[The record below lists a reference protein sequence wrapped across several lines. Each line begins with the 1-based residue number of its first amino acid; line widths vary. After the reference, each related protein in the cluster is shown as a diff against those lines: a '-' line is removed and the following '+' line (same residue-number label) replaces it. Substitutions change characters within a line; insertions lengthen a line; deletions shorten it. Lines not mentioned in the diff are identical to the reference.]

1 MSRPLRIEYPGA
13 YYHVMNRGRGRRTVF
28 PDRADYERFM
38 ALLGETCGMWG
49 LRVHA
54 YSLLPNHYHLLLST
68 PHGNL
73 SRALR
78 HLNGLYTQR
87 YNRAHRTDG
96 PLFRGRYK
104 AILVDADSYLLQL
117 VRYIH
122 RNPVEA
128 GMVKDSSRHPWTSHR
143 HYLSRDQPP
152 AGLVKEEV
160 LGRFARSRQQ
170 ALGRYK
176 AFMSE
181 EVDEPTRGLYARGNS
196 PAIWGSE
203 TFCEKIRA
211 RIGDRKL
218 NDEIPQS
225 RHERPRPT
233 LKQIERVVC
242 EGYRVEG
249 AQLYQKRR
257 GRWNEPRNVAIYLA
271 RQRTGYPLKEIGARW
286 GGLKYSSISSMV
298 YAMKQRIEKD
308 HSVRARVEEIEQ
320 ALVKRQT

>member
-1 MSRPLRIEYPGA
+1 
-13 YYHVMNRGRGRRTVF
+13 MNRGRGRQTIF

-54 YSLLPNHYHLLLST
+54 YSLLPNHYHLLVET
-68 PHGNL
+68 PHANL

-87 YNRAHRTDG
+87 YNRAHLTDG

-104 AILVDADSYLLQL
+104 AILVAADSYLLQL

-128 GMVKDSSRHPWTSHR
+128 GLVKDPSRHPWTSHR
-143 HYLSRDQPP
+143 HYLGQGQPP
-152 AGLVKEEV
+152 AGLVMEEV
-160 LGRFARSRQQ
+160 LGRFAPTLQPALRQ
-170 ALGRYK
+170 YK

-181 EVDEPTRGLYARGNS
+181 KVDEQTLGLYARGNL
-196 PAIWGSE
+196 PAIWGTE
-203 TFCEKIRA
+203 AFCEEIRA
-211 RIGDRKL
+211 RIGNRKL

-225 RHERPRPT
+225 RQERSRPT
-233 LKQIERVVC
+233 LRQIERVVC

-257 GRWNEPRNVAIYLA
+257 GIWNEPRNVAIYLA
-271 RQRTGYPLKEIGARW
+271 RQRIGYPLKEIGARW

-308 HSVRARVEEIEQ
+308 HGVRARVDEIEK
-320 ALVKRQT
+320 ALIKRQT